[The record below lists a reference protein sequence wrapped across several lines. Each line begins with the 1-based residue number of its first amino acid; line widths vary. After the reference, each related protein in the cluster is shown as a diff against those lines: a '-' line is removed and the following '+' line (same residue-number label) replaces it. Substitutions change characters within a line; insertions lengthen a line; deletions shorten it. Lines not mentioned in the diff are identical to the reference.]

1 MLGCAWLCL
10 NNSSSHSKADF
21 IVLEKAWKC
30 WLELD
35 LSCLTWLES
44 FGWTWLLIERHL
56 TEKLSQIEKN
66 WQSSNLQ
73 ISLIYVLDTTWS
85 SLTVLYSALHCLG
98 LLDDRCHLTD
108 FSSSGSSSQPCWIK
122 WLEKLEST
130 WDNFKLCQATSSP
143 SIHFQPKTEFS
154 WWISLLVISGRD
166 SYISHP
172 YIWWLV

>member
-1 MLGCAWLCL
+1 MSINIRKTHFLIEMLDCAWLCL

-44 FGWTWLLIERHL
+44 FGWTWLLIERCL
-56 TEKLSQIEKN
+56 TEKLSQIEKS

-108 FSSSGSSSQPCWIK
+108 FSSSGLRSLKVPEIISSCV
-122 WLEKLEST
+122 KLHQVPQSIF
-130 WDNFKLCQATSSP
+130 NQKLSFP
-143 SIHFQPKTEFS
+143 DEYH
-154 WWISLLVISGRD
+154 
-166 SYISHP
+166 Y
-172 YIWWLV
+172 